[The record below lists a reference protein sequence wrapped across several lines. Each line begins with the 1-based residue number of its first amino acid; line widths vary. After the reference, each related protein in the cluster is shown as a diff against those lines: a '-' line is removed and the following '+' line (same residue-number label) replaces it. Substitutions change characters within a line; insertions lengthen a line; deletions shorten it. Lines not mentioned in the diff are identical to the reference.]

1 MIRKSI
7 EIAEPGGPRRLSY
20 LDWGEADN
28 PDVVLCVHGLTRSAR
43 DFDRLAAALA
53 EDHRVICADVAGRG
67 ESDWLKDAALYQT
80 PTYARDMVALLDQL
94 GVAAADWIGTS
105 MGGIISMAV
114 AGNADRAVA
123 GRIRRL
129 VINDIGPFLP
139 KEAIA
144 RIGEYV
150 GQTWRWD
157 SLDEAEAHIRVAYA
171 PFGPLTD
178 AQWRTVTENSVTR
191 TPEGA
196 YVPGFDPA
204 IGASFR
210 DAPAVDVD
218 MWPLWDAITCPVL
231 VLRGEESDLLL
242 RETATEMKTRG
253 PGAEVVEFPGIGH
266 APQLLDDDQ
275 IAVVRE
281 WLARKP

>member
-20 LDWGEADN
+20 LDWGEVDN

-53 EDHRVICADVAGRG
+53 EDHRVICADVTGRG

-80 PTYARDMVALLDQL
+80 PTYARDMVALLDHL
-94 GVAAADWIGTS
+94 GVAAAEWIGTS

-114 AGNADRAVA
+114 AGYADRAVA

-129 VINDIGPFLP
+129 VINDVGPFLP

-150 GQTWRWD
+150 GHAWRWD
-157 SLDEAEAHIRVAYA
+157 SHLSIMRLPQTFLGLSEERVDFCW
-171 PFGPLTD
+171 PRLFICHCCWPSWWLT
-178 AQWRTVTENSVTR
+178 
-191 TPEGA
+191 
-196 YVPGFDPA
+196 
-204 IGASFR
+204 
-210 DAPAVDVD
+210 
-218 MWPLWDAITCPVL
+218 
-231 VLRGEESDLLL
+231 
-242 RETATEMKTRG
+242 K
-253 PGAEVVEFPGIGH
+253 
-266 APQLLDDDQ
+266 
-275 IAVVRE
+275 
-281 WLARKP
+281 